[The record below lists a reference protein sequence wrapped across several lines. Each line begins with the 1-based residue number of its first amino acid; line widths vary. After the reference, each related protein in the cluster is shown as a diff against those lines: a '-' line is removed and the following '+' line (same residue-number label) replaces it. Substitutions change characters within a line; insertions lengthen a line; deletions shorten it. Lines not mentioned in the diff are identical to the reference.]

1 MPATVYKGYSVPTP
15 GTESGT
21 WGADLNANTF
31 SVIDANMGGIVTKAL
46 SNINVTLSAAES
58 QNLILRLT
66 GALTGAV
73 QVTTSCQ
80 GMTIVENATTG
91 AFNVTL
97 ANGFGTPVI
106 CKQGYQTFIAFDS
119 TNGPRVVADST
130 IWGLATSGV
139 VVRSAAGVIS
149 TDPATTGLMFA
160 LNNSGNVVPTG
171 IVGDIYV
178 PFDCTL
184 TAATVLADTA
194 GSLTLDV
201 WKAPYGSY
209 PPTVANSITSG
220 GMVLSSVNKY
230 QNLTLVGWTTTVA
243 AGDVLRINVNS
254 ATTITRFTMALTVQR
269 FT

>member
-1 MPATVYKGYSVPTP
+1 MPATIYKGYSVPTP

-21 WGADLNANTF
+21 WGADLNTNTF

-46 SNINVTLSAAES
+46 SNVNITLSAAES

-66 GALTGAV
+66 GTLTGAV

-130 IWGLATSGV
+130 IWGLSSAGV
-139 VVRSAAGVIS
+139 IVRSAAGAIT
-149 TDPATTGLMFA
+149 TDPATTSLMFA
-160 LNNSGNVVPTG
+160 MNNSGNVVPTG

-178 PFDCTL
+178 PFACTL
-184 TAATVLADTA
+184 SAATVLADTA
-194 GSLTLDV
+194 GSMTLDI

-209 PPTVANSITSG
+209 PPTVANTITSG
-220 GMVLSSVNKY
+220 GIVLSAVNKY
-230 QNLTLVGWTTTVA
+230 QNLTLTGWTIAVA
-243 AGDVLRINVNS
+243 AGDVLRLNINS
-254 ATTITRFTMALTVQR
+254 AATITRFTLALSALR